1 MANTKKTTENKDVKS
16 AINTETGADEVQEN
30 IVETAAET
38 ESEKKSDMAEVINSV
53 NKSIDDV
60 SNVKEDKKVSRRAEI
75 PHNEEIPVKSA
86 TKGGL
91 SWVNPV
97 TNAYYFWNDIGYT
110 EYMPFGDLITLNNN
124 KPVFLREPLVVLD
137 DPRVIDYFRL
147 GGLYEKVSIVNSLQE
162 LFEEGNM
169 VKIEQALR
177 DIRNTNMRNVAMSK
191 IKELRESKLLTNI
204 DIIRL
209 IERILCFDV
218 L

>member
-1 MANTKKTTENKDVKS
+1 MANTKKAAENKAMDADAIMDEVESAAVETDSGLKSDKS
-16 AINTETGADEVQEN
+16 A
-30 IVETAAET
+30 
-38 ESEKKSDMAEVINSV
+38 DMKEVINSV

-75 PHNEEIPVKSA
+75 PHDEEIAVKSA

-91 SWVNPV
+91 NWVNPV
-97 TNAYYFWNDIGYT
+97 TNAYYFWNDIGYV
-110 EYMPFGDLITLNNN
+110 EYIPFGDLITLNNN

-147 GGLYEKVSIVNSLQE
+147 GGLYEKVSVVNSLKE
-162 LFEEGNM
+162 LFEEGD
-169 VKIEQALR
+169 VAKVEKALR

-191 IKELRESKLLTNI
+191 IKELRESHALNNI

-209 IERILCFDV
+209 IEQILCFDV

>member
-1 MANTKKTTENKDVKS
+1 MANTKKAAENKAMDTDAIMDEVESAAVEIGSGLKSDKS
-16 AINTETGADEVQEN
+16 A
-30 IVETAAET
+30 
-38 ESEKKSDMAEVINSV
+38 DMKEVINSV

-75 PHNEEIPVKSA
+75 PHDEEIAVKSA

-91 SWVNPV
+91 NWVNPV
-97 TNAYYFWNDIGYT
+97 TNAYYFWNDIGYV
-110 EYMPFGDLITLNNN
+110 EYIPFGDLITLNNN

-147 GGLYEKVSIVNSLQE
+147 GGLYEKVSVVNSLKE
-162 LFEEGNM
+162 LFEEGD
-169 VKIEQALR
+169 VAKVEKALR

-191 IKELRESKLLTNI
+191 IKELRESHALNNI

-209 IERILCFDV
+209 IEQILCFDV

>member
-1 MANTKKTTENKDVKS
+1 MANTKKVAENKAMDADAIMDEAESAAVETGSGLKSDKS
-16 AINTETGADEVQEN
+16 ADLE
-30 IVETAAET
+30 
-38 ESEKKSDMAEVINSV
+38 EVINSV

-75 PHNEEIPVKSA
+75 PHDEEIAVKSA

-91 SWVNPV
+91 NWVNPV
-97 TNAYYFWNDIGYT
+97 TNAYYFWNDIGYV
-110 EYMPFGDLITLNNN
+110 EYIPFGDLITLNNN

-147 GGLYEKVSIVNSLQE
+147 GGLYEKVSVVNSLQE
-162 LFEEGNM
+162 LFEEGD
-169 VKIEQALR
+169 VAKVEKALR

-191 IKELRESKLLTNI
+191 IKELRESHALNNI

-209 IERILCFDV
+209 IEQILCFDV